1 MRIPA
6 GMRSESQKD
15 TELNESKWTRQK
27 ECNLPARTE
36 ESDSMVQNRGFKRTG
51 PHNTAKMKRIQE
63 IVLVRK

>member
-36 ESDSMVQNRGFKRTG
+36 SRTRWF
-51 PHNTAKMKRIQE
+51 RIEGSKGLDRTIQ
-63 IVLVRK
+63 LK